1 MMAFIRTSR
10 DDGTLILTFA
20 RPPANAFNLALIEEL
35 TGAVFSGGVDD
46 PMLDHWV

>member
-1 MMAFIRTSR
+1 MAFIRTSR
-10 DDGTLILTFA
+10 DDSALIVIFA